1 MLPDLVNPKER
12 TYLLIALIVSGFV
25 YLGLLLSIVGIFYLI
40 VGAAI
45 VAITQGIA
53 IGHLRGNAIRVS
65 ERQFPEVLR
74 VARQVCGQLG
84 IADVPPIYIM
94 QSGGV
99 LNAFATRFFGRNYVC
114 LYSEILE
121 LAFEHGE
128 AEVAFVLAHELTH
141 VARKHVW
148 WKALITP
155 ATLVPFLGAAYSR
168 ACEYTCDAYAA
179 YLWPQGAEGGI
190 LVLAAGK
197 RLYREMDVDAFL
209 AQAHEPD
216 GFWMWLAEHVATHP
230 NLPKRLSFV
239 RYLSAT
245 RAAAAPAGQ
254 AAPVVVR
261 TT

>member
-12 TYLLIALIVSGFV
+12 TYLMIALIVSGLIYFS
-25 YLGLLLSIVGIFYLI
+25 LLISVVGIFYLLLG
-40 VGAAI
+40 GAVLAI
-45 VAITQGIA
+45 AQGIA

-65 ERQFPEVLR
+65 ERQFPDVLR
-74 VARQVCGQLG
+74 VAHQVCGQLG
-84 IADVPPIYIM
+84 IAEVPPIYIM

-114 LYSEILE
+114 IYSEILE

-128 AEVAFVLAHELTH
+128 SEVAFVLAHELTH

-148 WKALITP
+148 WKTLITP
-155 ATLVPFLGAAYSR
+155 ATFVPFLGAAYSR

-216 GFWMWLAEHVATHP
+216 SFWMWLAEHVSTHP
-230 NLPKRLSFV
+230 NLPKRLSMV
-239 RYLSAT
+239 RYFTAT
-245 RAAAAPAGQ
+245 RAAAASAGQ
-254 AAPVVVR
+254 GASAIVR

>member
-12 TYLLIALIVSGFV
+12 AYLVLALIVSGFI
-25 YLGLLLSIVGIFYLI
+25 YLSLLISLVGIFYLI
-40 VGAAI
+40 IFGMGLAI
-45 VAITQGIA
+45 AQGIA
-53 IGHLRGNAIRVS
+53 IGHLRGNGIRVS
-65 ERQFPEVLR
+65 ERQFPDVQR
-74 VARQVCGQLG
+74 IARQVCGQLG

-114 LYSEILE
+114 IYSEILE
-121 LAFEHGE
+121 LAFEQGE

-148 WKALITP
+148 WKTVIAP

-168 ACEYTCDAYAA
+168 ACEYTCDSYAA
-179 YLWPQGAEGGI
+179 YLWPQGSEGGI

-197 RLYREMDVDAFL
+197 RLYREMDVEAFL
-209 AQAHEPD
+209 AQAHEGD
-216 GFWMWLAEHVATHP
+216 SFWMWLAEHLATHP
-230 NLPKRLSFV
+230 NLPKRLSNV
-239 RYLSAT
+239 RYLTS
-245 RAAAAPAGQ
+245 RYAAAGANAQGAIPA
-254 AAPVVVR
+254 VR

>member
-12 TYLLIALIVSGFV
+12 TYLMVALIVSGFI
-25 YLGLLLSIVGIFYLI
+25 YFMLLISVIGIFYLVI
-40 VGAAI
+40 AAAAL
-45 VAITQGIA
+45 AIAQGIA
-53 IGHLRGNAIRVS
+53 IGHLRGNGIRVS
-65 ERQFPEVLR
+65 ERQFPDVLR

-84 IADVPPIYIM
+84 IAEVPPIYIM
-94 QSGGV
+94 QSGGI

-114 LYSEILE
+114 IYSEILE
-121 LAFEHGE
+121 LAYEHGE

-148 WKALITP
+148 WKTIITP
-155 ATLVPFLGAAYSR
+155 ATLIPFLGAAYSR

-209 AQAHEPD
+209 AQAHEQD

-230 NLPKRLSFV
+230 NLPKRLSVV
-239 RYLSAT
+239 RYFTAT
-245 RAAAAPAGQ
+245 RAAAPHAPQ
-254 AAPVVVR
+254 ATSAVIS